1 MAQKTPGAQGRGDI
15 RKRRLCPEFLTHETQ
30 KAVLQANCLQDRFFV
45 LFLKISGRNCLH
57 REGVPFD
64 ADARRNAEGAAG
76 ATTMRPLRFA
86 DRPAGCG
93 PDLAPFSRK
102 AGKPRHPLWLSR
114 RFDDAAAQKGLLP
127 GVVFLRNPGKGAGGF
142 SQRRSNVPFSAST
155 VMVSPGAGSSARMC
169 RATSVSTFC

>member
-1 MAQKTPGAQGRGDI
+1 MAQKTPGAHGRGDI

-30 KAVLQANCLQDRFFV
+30 KAVLQAICLQDRFFV
-45 LFLKISGRNCLH
+45 LFFKIWGRNC
-57 REGVPFD
+57 VPSHLMRMQGKTPKGLRARQQCAHSASRTARPV
-64 ADARRNAEGAAG
+64 ADQ
-76 ATTMRPLRFA
+76 TWP
-86 DRPAGCG
+86 
-93 PDLAPFSRK
+93 PFSRK

>member
-30 KAVLQANCLQDRFFV
+30 KAVLQAICLQDRFFV
-45 LFLKISGRNCLH
+45 LFLKISGRNCLPSLLM
-57 REGVPFD
+57 RMQGKTPKGLRARQQCARSASRTARPV
-64 ADARRNAEGAAG
+64 ADQ
-76 ATTMRPLRFA
+76 TWP
-86 DRPAGCG
+86 
-93 PDLAPFSRK
+93 PFSRK